1 MLNGE
6 TKLYCLYGKPIG
18 HSLSPTI
25 FNYAFEKLGINS
37 AYVPFEVST
46 ELLEK
51 AVQAAVTL
59 GFEGFNV
66 TMPHKV
72 AILKHLDR
80 LVKTAKRAQAVNTVA
95 MTPRGPVGHNTDG
108 EGAYRAIRTQ
118 GLDPKRKTVTVIGAG
133 GAASAIVQRLS
144 QEVGEVQILNRKR
157 EKAKLLAERT
167 TGPAKARYGGL
178 TRKTLKE
185 SIQNSE
191 LLVNATPL
199 QTTELLE
206 SVGLTRKIL
215 PSKLWVFDLA
225 YSKNSASMPSARTIS
240 PLEMLLQQAALSYE
254 IWLGE
259 RAPLELMRIAL
270 AQHNSRGWK

>member
-1 MLNGE
+1 MLDDE
-6 TKLYCLYGKPIG
+6 TKLYSLYGKPIG

-25 FNYAFEKLGINS
+25 FNYAFEKLGMNS
-37 AYVPFEVST
+37 AYVPFEVSA

-80 LVKTAKRAQAVNTVA
+80 LDNTAKRVQAVNTVA
-95 MTPRGPVGHNTDG
+95 MTPRGLVGYNTDG
-108 EGAYRAIRTQ
+108 EGAYGAIRTQ
-118 GLDPKRKTVTVIGAG
+118 GLDPRGKTVTVIGAG
-133 GAASAIVQRLS
+133 GAASAIAQRLS
-144 QEVGEVQILNRKR
+144 QEAEEVQILNRRR
-157 EKAKLLAERT
+157 EKAKLIAERV

-178 TRKTLKE
+178 TTKTLKE
-185 SIQNSE
+185 SIQKSE

-199 QTTELLE
+199 HTTELLE

-225 YSKNSASMPSARTIS
+225 YNKSSGLMPSARTIS
-240 PLEMLLQQAALSYE
+240 PLEMLLQQAALSYK
-254 IWLGE
+254 IWLGKG
-259 RAPLELMRIAL
+259 APLELMRTAL
-270 AQHNSRGWK
+270 AQHNRRGWK